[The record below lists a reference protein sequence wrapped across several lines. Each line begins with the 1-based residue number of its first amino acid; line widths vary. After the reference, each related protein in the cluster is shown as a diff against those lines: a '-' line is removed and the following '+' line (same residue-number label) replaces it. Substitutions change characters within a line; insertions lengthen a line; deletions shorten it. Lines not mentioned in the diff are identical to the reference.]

1 MQLGAGS
8 WGEKPRISGC
18 FYPKETP
25 GWVLELPGGE
35 FRRDGNPGVSGALV
49 AGGSREVQAPVT
61 PAILQ
66 GNRARFRTFWGIF
79 DPQKNHT
86 RRVFRYLQVGGGDQ
100 SSVQPLLPGGG
111 RLWERGKKIP
121 NSRSEKRG
129 RVGRRSQNLEG
140 GHGFGVTEDWGH
152 SRAASPSGQTGPWR
166 KRCNSRALP
175 GTWGAPARGKKRVEC
190 PKNSK
195 VWDKKGGK
203 NGSRLGLARIPRE
216 WPYQCPG
223 RHHGVDG
230 GSVLGGLAGPGL
242 GTKKK
247 ARNG

>member
-1 MQLGAGS
+1 MRPKKKTNSQTFRTLSTPQNPRSPPIPPVRSQIHQFQRVLHPPNPRSEVQLGAGS

-66 GNRARFRTFWGIF
+66 GNRAGFRTFWGIF

-129 RVGRRSQNLEG
+129 R
-140 GHGFGVTEDWGH
+140 
-152 SRAASPSGQTGPWR
+152 
-166 KRCNSRALP
+166 
-175 GTWGAPARGKKRVEC
+175 
-190 PKNSK
+190 
-195 VWDKKGGK
+195 
-203 NGSRLGLARIPRE
+203 
-216 WPYQCPG
+216 
-223 RHHGVDG
+223 
-230 GSVLGGLAGPGL
+230 AG
-242 GTKKK
+242 
-247 ARNG
+247 

>member
-1 MQLGAGS
+1 MQLSRICAQKKPNSQTFRTLSTPQNPHSPPIPPVRSQIHQFQRVLHPQIFAPRCS
-8 WGEKPRISGC
+8 WGLDLGGEKPRISGC

-66 GNRARFRTFWGIF
+66 GNRAGFRTFGGIF

-86 RRVFRYLQVGGGDQ
+86 RRVFHYLQVGGGDQ

-129 RVGRRSQNLEG
+129 RVG
-140 GHGFGVTEDWGH
+140 
-152 SRAASPSGQTGPWR
+152 
-166 KRCNSRALP
+166 
-175 GTWGAPARGKKRVEC
+175 
-190 PKNSK
+190 
-195 VWDKKGGK
+195 
-203 NGSRLGLARIPRE
+203 
-216 WPYQCPG
+216 
-223 RHHGVDG
+223 
-230 GSVLGGLAGPGL
+230 
-242 GTKKK
+242 
-247 ARNG
+247 

>member
-1 MQLGAGS
+1 MGG
-8 WGEKPRISGC
+8 KTPISGC

-66 GNRARFRTFWGIF
+66 GNRAGFRTFWGIF

-86 RRVFRYLQVGGGDQ
+86 RRVFHYLQVGGGDQ

-111 RLWERGKKIP
+111 RLWERGKKFQIP
-121 NSRSEKRG
+121 VRKSGGGRDDDPKTWRG
-129 RVGRRSQNLEG
+129 DTDLVSPRIGDTPGQPHPLAKLDR
-140 GHGFGVTEDWGH
+140 GVNGAIPGLF
-152 SRAASPSGQTGPWR
+152 RAPGVL
-166 KRCNSRALP
+166 LP
-175 GTWGAPARGKKRVEC
+175 GKKRVEC

-195 VWDKKGGK
+195 VRDKKGGK
-203 NGSRLGLARIPRE
+203 NGSSLGLARIPRE
-216 WPYQCPG
+216 
-223 RHHGVDG
+223 
-230 GSVLGGLAGPGL
+230 
-242 GTKKK
+242 
-247 ARNG
+247 

>member
-1 MQLGAGS
+1 MCGSAVFAPKKTEFPNIPNPEHPTKSPLPADPAGPVPNPSVPDSSPPPNLRSEVQLGAGS

-35 FRRDGNPGVSGALV
+35 FHRDGNPGVSGALV

-66 GNRARFRTFWGIF
+66 GNRAGFRTFWGIL

-86 RRVFRYLQVGGGDQ
+86 RRVFHYLQVGGGDQ

-129 RVGRRSQNLEG
+129 R
-140 GHGFGVTEDWGH
+140 
-152 SRAASPSGQTGPWR
+152 
-166 KRCNSRALP
+166 
-175 GTWGAPARGKKRVEC
+175 
-190 PKNSK
+190 
-195 VWDKKGGK
+195 
-203 NGSRLGLARIPRE
+203 
-216 WPYQCPG
+216 
-223 RHHGVDG
+223 
-230 GSVLGGLAGPGL
+230 AG
-242 GTKKK
+242 
-247 ARNG
+247 